1 MTLLECMAA
10 WCAAETLKDT
20 ACDYKTA
27 LALYRLRA
35 ALRPEAECYTARET
49 ALAETCGGHVSGGR
63 VQFDTKEDM
72 ERYAAEKKTLGA
84 AETAVEWRT
93 VRVPAPEKITA
104 AQLEALDGLIEFI

>member
-1 MTLLECMAA
+1 MTLLKCMAA
-10 WCAAETLKDT
+10 WCAAEMLKDT

-35 ALRPEAECYTARET
+35 ALRPEAECYTARE
-49 ALAETCGGHVSGGR
+49 AELAEMCGGRTTGGR
-63 VQFDTKEDM
+63 VQFDTAEDM
-72 ERYAAEKKTLGA
+72 ERFRREKDTLNGT
-84 AETAVEWRT
+84 ETGTAWET